1 MKVFFSDAWK
11 MMKQSIDDFISNRVF
26 KLSAAL
32 AYYTLFSLPA
42 MLIIII
48 SVSDLLFRREVIE
61 GSLIHQIGGLVG
73 QQAAL
78 QVQETLRTAFLSGN
92 SRFATVVGII
102 TLIIGAT
109 SVFSEIQDS
118 INLIWKLKA
127 KPKKGKG
134 AGIIKLLINRLL
146 SFSVV
151 VSLGFLLMVSLIVN
165 SVMDLLVNHLL
176 QRFPEVTVVVVYIIN
191 FLLTFLI
198 ITLLFGIIFKV
209 LPDARI
215 QWKHI
220 RVGAITTAILFMLGK
235 FLISYYLGKS
245 RLSSSYGAAGSV
257 ILILLWV
264 YYSAV
269 ILYFGAVFTR
279 VYVIHRG
286 SRIYPNDYAVW
297 IQEIEVESE
306 LSLQQQ
312 PDHKRVIE
320 PRNDR

>member
-1 MKVFFSDAWK
+1 MKAFFSGAWQVTR
-11 MMKQSIDDFISNRVF
+11 QSFIDFVSNRVF

-42 MLIIII
+42 ILIIII
-48 SVSDLLFRREVIE
+48 SISDLLFRREVIE
-61 GSLIHQIGGLVG
+61 GSLIHQIAGLVG
-73 QQAAL
+73 PQAAAE
-78 QVQETLRTAFLSGN
+78 VQQTLKSAVMSGN
-92 SRFATVVGII
+92 SRFATIVGII

-151 VSLGFLLMVSLIVN
+151 VSLGFLLMVSLIIN
-165 SVMDLLVNHLL
+165 SVMDLFVNHLL
-176 QRFPEVTVVVVYIIN
+176 QKFPEVTIIFVYIVN

-198 ITLLFGIIFKV
+198 ITLLFAIIFKV
-209 LPDARI
+209 LPDARL

-220 RVGAITTAILFMLGK
+220 RVGAVTTAILFMLGK

-269 ILYFGAVFTR
+269 ILYFGAIFTR

-312 PDHKRVIE
+312 PEHKKIIE